1 MDYLLAQ
8 DYMTSLFLHV
18 VRVGAFVAVLP
29 LFGKQSDSGMLRM
42 AISTS
47 IGAIFW
53 WIGDQRVDTPN
64 HIIELGVMAIREGL
78 IGLSLGFVL
87 STMTTLLVSAG
98 EFISSEMGFSLARTM
113 NPETGVSGT
122 VVSQL
127 LSVMG
132 FLIILSLDL
141 HHDAI
146 RILDLTFNACKIGEP
161 FDYQP
166 IWEGVVVLVGSSVK
180 LALQYSFPILG
191 TMLLVS
197 TGLVLLGRAVPA
209 INLMEFAFALR
220 IIISLTGL
228 SLFITEGGPFLVHT
242 FISILN
248 RAAEMFAG

>member
-1 MDYLLAQ
+1 MDYLLLQ
-8 DYMTSLFLHV
+8 DYATSLFLHV
-18 VRVGAFVAVLP
+18 VRIGAFVAVLP
-29 LFGKQSDSGMLRM
+29 LFGKQRDSIMLRL
-42 AISTS
+42 ALSTS

-53 WIGDQRVDTPN
+53 WIGDQRVDTPD
-64 HIIELGVMAIREGL
+64 HVIELIVMAIREGL

-122 VVSQL
+122 VISQL
-127 LSVMG
+127 LQVTG
-132 FLIILSLDL
+132 FLMILSLDL

-146 RILDLTFNACKIGEP
+146 RILDLTFHSCKIGEP

-166 IWEGVVVLVGSSVK
+166 IWDGVLTLVGSSVK

-191 TMLLVS
+191 TMLLIS
-197 TGLVLLGRAVPA
+197 AGLVLLGRAVPA

-220 IIISLTGL
+220 IMIALTGL
-228 SLFITEGGPFLVHT
+228 SLFITEGGPFLIKV
-242 FISILN
+242 FAGILN